1 MSDPS
6 LQNPPESSAQT
17 DPLKLELEHVRY
29 QLLMANH
36 ANQELET
43 ELSEIKRSKAWSAV
57 RMYRKAADLPI
68 RAARK
73 IGHLIQG
80 KFTRSSARGEQI
92 ATGKKTE
99 RVIAILTPTFF
110 DYDGNNMF
118 FGGAERYVIELVRLA
133 HEMGYEAEVFQCGNS
148 NWERYYF
155 DFKVTGLDVH
165 GDNNLLSDRF
175 YELKRSFQLI
185 VYSPFSLATR
195 QLTTPSIGISHGIFW
210 DTPIHTPAW
219 MHAAQYANIMINAI
233 QHCTRMVSVDTNTI
247 NWVRAT
253 ALDVAGNCRY
263 IPNFVDLDQ
272 FHPVERENASGRI
285 TALYPRRLYPPR
297 GFWLISEILPD
308 LLYEFPQLDFHFT
321 GKANPKEE
329 ARVREL
335 MEAFP
340 GRIQWYFLPPEEM
353 HKAYQ
358 QADIA
363 IVPTIYSEGTSLSCL
378 EALASGNAV
387 ITTNVGGLPNLVLDG
402 YNGLLVE
409 PDAASLRRAI
419 VRLCGDGELRHR
431 LQTNGRAVAEVF
443 NIQRWREEWQ
453 RLFLEQLPDAKAE
466 PQPVVLADRFAIV
479 VPPTGMTWNSPATA
493 AHQAAID
500 LAAGGYETY
509 WIHSGKRAPNPH
521 PNLHILSD
529 KDDLYL
535 RDPQLFIFASNA
547 EDWIRR
553 FPGARIA
560 YDPTRNSP
568 EKLDEILRS
577 LKK

>member
-1 MSDPS
+1 MPDQSPQTQPD
-6 LQNPPESSAQT
+6 SSVQP

-36 ANQELET
+36 ANQELES

-68 RAARK
+68 RGLRK
-73 IGHLIQG
+73 VKHLVQG
-80 KFTRSSARGEQI
+80 KLSRPSTRGEQI
-92 ATGKKTE
+92 SSTKQTD

-110 DYDGNNMF
+110 DFEGNNMF

-133 HEMGYEAEVFQCGNS
+133 HEMGYEAEVFQCGSS

-175 YELKRSFQLI
+175 YELKRSFRLI
-185 VYSPFSLATR
+185 IYSPFSLATK
-195 QLTTPSIGISHGIFW
+195 QLATPSIGISHGIFW
-210 DTPIHTPAW
+210 DTPIHCPAW
-219 MHAAQYANIMINAI
+219 MHAAQYADIMTRAI

-253 ALDVAGNCRY
+253 SLDIAANCRY

-272 FHPVERENASGRI
+272 FHPVERENPSGRI

-353 HKAYQ
+353 HQAYQ

-419 VRLCGDGELRHR
+419 VRLCGDAELRRR
-431 LQTNGRAVAEVF
+431 LQANGRAVAEVF

-453 RLFLEQLPDAKAE
+453 RLLSEQLPETETK
-466 PQPVVLADRFAIV
+466 PQPVVPQGRFAVVIPPAGIV
-479 VPPTGMTWNSPATA
+479 WDSPATA
-493 AHQAAID
+493 AHQTAIE
-500 LAAGGYETY
+500 LAAHGYDTY
-509 WIHSGKRAPNPH
+509 WIHSGQRVPGPRSG
-521 PNLHILSD
+521 LHILSA

-535 RDPQLFIFASNA
+535 RDAQLFIFNANA
-547 EDWIRR
+547 EEWIQR

-560 YDPTRNSP
+560 YAASQNSP
-568 EKLDEILRS
+568 ETLDDVLHA